1 MRFCAAA
8 PPNEN
13 RSLSCG
19 FAATSAV
26 STNEI
31 ATFIAACTRVQYR
44 YKNRAK
50 ICTSPQHVPLHL
62 VALKFTH
69 RLPQRCFHCAASQLC
84 IANCHKIA
92 LKFTHRRS
100 RSATA
105 VPRYIAPPYRPL
117 PIKRG
122 KYAQTSRS
130 VTPFCHGYIAPPY
143 QLRRRMKIATRLV
156 PLSPRHA
163 AHRITPA
170 PHHQIK
176 SRRRIEMPQI
186 KIALKFTRGLA
197 FGFTLCIVK
206 NHKI

>member
-1 MRFCAAA
+1 MRFCAAT

-69 RLPQRCFHCAASQLC
+69 RLPQCYFHCAASQLC

-92 LKFTHRRS
+92 LKFTHRQ
-100 RSATA
+100 A
-105 VPRYIAPPYRPL
+105 VVHRCNAPYR
-117 PIKRG
+117 
-122 KYAQTSRS
+122 AAASA
-130 VTPFCHGYIAPPY
+130 APTNE
-143 QLRRRMKIATRLV
+143 ITIRLA

-163 AHRITPA
+163 THRSCTVSLNKIMPPYCNA
-170 PHHQIK
+170 LDKNRAKICARISVRIYALHH
-176 SRRRIEMPQI
+176 
-186 KIALKFTRGLA
+186 
-197 FGFTLCIVK
+197 K

>member
-1 MRFCAAA
+1 MCIATSHRRAALRFCAAA

-69 RLPQRCFHCAASQLC
+69 RLPQCYRCTALYRAAVSAAPTNLKLRPPCASVAASC
-84 IANCHKIA
+84 CTSHC
-92 LKFTHRRS
+92 S
-100 RSATA
+100 CA
-105 VPRYIAPPYRPL
+105 VSLNKTVPPYCN
-117 PIKRG
+117 
-122 KYAQTSRS
+122 ASD
-130 VTPFCHGYIAPPY
+130 
-143 QLRRRMKIATRLV
+143 
-156 PLSPRHA
+156 
-163 AHRITPA
+163 
-170 PHHQIK
+170 
-176 SRRRIEMPQI
+176 
-186 KIALKFTRGLA
+186 
-197 FGFTLCIVK
+197 K
-206 NHKI
+206 NRTEIYVY

>member
-1 MRFCAAA
+1 LQRRAALRFCAAA

-69 RLPQRCFHCAASQLC
+69 KAQ
-84 IANCHKIA
+84 
-92 LKFTHRRS
+92 
-100 RSATA
+100 RSATFTA
-105 VPRYIAPPYRPL
+105 LHRQL
-117 PIKRG
+117 P
-122 KYAQTSRS
+122 
-130 VTPFCHGYIAPPY
+130 
-143 QLRRRMKIATRLV
+143 
-156 PLSPRHA
+156 
-163 AHRITPA
+163 
-170 PHHQIK
+170 
-176 SRRRIEMPQI
+176 
-186 KIALKFTRGLA
+186 
-197 FGFTLCIVK
+197 
-206 NHKI
+206 

>member
-50 ICTSPQHVPLHL
+50 ICTSPQHIPLYL
-62 VALKFTH
+62 FALKFTH

-105 VPRYIAPPYRPL
+105 VPRYIAPPY
-117 PIKRG
+117 
-122 KYAQTSRS
+122 
-130 VTPFCHGYIAPPY
+130 
-143 QLRRRMKIATRLV
+143 QLRRRMKIAIRLAL
-156 PLSPRHA
+156 LSPCHA
-163 AHRITPA
+163 THRSGTVSLNKITPLYHNTA
-170 PHHQIK
+170 DKNRTEIYA
-176 SRRRIEMPQI
+176 RISVRI
-186 KIALKFTRGLA
+186 YASYRKNRKI
-197 FGFTLCIVK
+197 
-206 NHKI
+206 